1 MAWAANWARPRFAPI
16 LSAIAPVLPA
26 YLSCSTGTLM
36 LAPSQ
41 NARWLAIFLPRLS
54 TDRLIRSGRAPEG
67 RPLAIYAKDASAF
80 LLTGVNQR
88 ASELGLRLAM
98 SLADA
103 RAIQPNLVAMEA
115 DPDADARTLDT
126 IAAWCE
132 RFTPIVVIDGPDG
145 LYLDIT
151 GCAHLFGGESALRS
165 HIVTRLIA
173 QGFAARAAI
182 APTPAAAWGVT
193 RFSKVLDVEE
203 DDVTAAL
210 GPLPIEALRLEED
223 AAALLRRL
231 GLKRIGQVMEAPRA
245 SFSARAGQAAML
257 RLDCA
262 LGRAREALTP
272 RRPVPPVFALRRF
285 LEPLFTLD
293 AVLEATRTL
302 CGDAVT
308 KLDRH
313 GAGALRA
320 HLHLFGVDGR
330 DRVIEI
336 GASRPERDVKA
347 LMRLFREKLNLAG
360 ETLDMQ
366 FGLEAARLD
375 IVQMQRTEA
384 EARTLVAVQA
394 AALSAER
401 ISAFVDVAS
410 ARLGPARVLRAAL
423 NEAHAPEKASGWK
436 SALQQKQKQDEVL
449 APFKDGVMRRPLTL
463 FSTLQP
469 IDVIASVPDG
479 PPIRFRWRRVLHEVV
494 RAEGPERISGDWLA
508 GAPARDYYRVEDKEG
523 RRYWLY
529 REGLFGEDQAPRWF
543 VHGLFA

>member
-1 MAWAANWARPRFAPI
+1 
-16 LSAIAPVLPA
+16 
-26 YLSCSTGTLM
+26 
-36 LAPSQ
+36 
-41 NARWLAIFLPRLS
+41 
-54 TDRLIRSGRAPEG
+54 
-67 RPLAIYAKDASAF
+67 
-80 LLTGVNQR
+80 
-88 ASELGLRLAM
+88 M

-103 RAIQPNLVAMEA
+103 RAIQPNLAAVEA
-115 DPDADARTLDT
+115 DPDADARALDA

-132 RFTPIVVIDGPDG
+132 RFTPVVVVDAPDG
-145 LYLDIT
+145 LYLDVT

-165 HIVTRLIA
+165 HIVTRLAA

-182 APTPAAAWGVT
+182 APTPAAAWAMT
-193 RFSKVLDVEE
+193 RFSKTLEADGDLAVE
-203 DDVTAAL
+203 L
-210 GPLPIEALRLEED
+210 GPLPVEALRLEED

-231 GLKRIGQVMEAPRA
+231 GLKRIGQILDAPRA

-257 RLDCA
+257 RLDYA

-272 RRPVPPVFALRRF
+272 RRPPPPVFALRRF

-293 AVLEATRTL
+293 AVLEATQTL
-302 CGDAVT
+302 CGDAVMQ
-308 KLDRH
+308 LDRH

-330 DRVIEI
+330 DRVVEI
-336 GASRPERDVKA
+336 GVSRPERDVKA

-375 IVQMQRTEA
+375 IVQMQRTQA
-384 EARTLVAVQA
+384 EARTLVAVEE

-401 ISAFVDVAS
+401 LSVFVDVAS
-410 ARLGPARVLRAAL
+410 ARLGPQRVLRAKL
-423 NEAHAPEKASGWK
+423 NETHAPEKAGGWQ
-436 SALQQKQKQDEVL
+436 SALQRKQKPSEAVSL
-449 APFKDGVMRRPLTL
+449 PKDGVMRHPLTL

-469 IDVIASVPDG
+469 IDVIAGVPDG
-479 PPIRFRWRRVLHEVV
+479 PPIRFRWRRVLREVV

-529 REGLFGEDQAPRWF
+529 REGQFGEEAAPRWF